1 MCGRYVLKAGI
12 EELKENYQATPRG
25 TFEWRPNYN
34 AAPSV
39 DMPVVLQ
46 HEKEGRVIDKYRW
59 GLVPFWAKEVNTGYS
74 MFNARAESI
83 ASKRTYQKPFKK
95 QRCIVPAS
103 GFYEWVKTPDGKIP
117 HYITLK
123 DQGLMSFA
131 GLYEH
136 WQGDGGQVVN
146 SFTIITTESNDKLAP
161 IHDRMPAI
169 LLDQEIDHW
178 LDPANQD
185 TESLRDLVRP
195 YPSDDISFYKVS
207 TAVNNA
213 RNQGPSLIEPD
224 EDLFSL

>member
-12 EELKENYQATPRG
+12 EELKENYVATPHG

-34 AAPSV
+34 AAPSA
-39 DMPVVLQ
+39 DMPVVL
-46 HEKEGRVIDKYRW
+46 HLEKDGRVIDKYRW

-83 ASKRTYQKPFKK
+83 ASKKTYQKPFKK

-136 WQGDGGQVVN
+136 WKGDGDQVVN
-146 SFTIITTESNDKLAP
+146 SFTIITTESNNKLAP

-169 LLDQEIDHW
+169 LLDQEIDLW
-178 LDPANQD
+178 LDPSNQD
-185 TESLRDLVRP
+185 TDSLRDLVRP
-195 YPSDDISFYKVS
+195 NPSDDIAFYKVS

-213 RNQGPSLIEPD
+213 RNQGPSLIEP
-224 EDLFSL
+224 EGDLFT